1 MLAGEIRSLKSA
13 SILILMSWKGP
24 GSVDLEVDMR
34 RPTSE
39 EFSNAFLWLAVLA
52 GSIILFW
59 GSDRL
64 WMMIVIVLANGF
76 ASMGIVTKGGQQPN

>member
-1 MLAGEIRSLKSA
+1 MK
-13 SILILMSWKGP
+13 K
-24 GSVDLEVDMR
+24 
-34 RPTSE
+34 PTTVE
-39 EFSNAFLWLAVLA
+39 LTNAFLWLAVLA

-76 ASMGIVTKGGQQPN
+76 ASMGVVARSGQRYD